1 MALGHLQ
8 PRGKLFLGQV
18 PVFAPLRNEGS
29 TEPGPFRVLLGLS
42 RHPEHYKP
50 KAGRL
55 LFRPGDKSLAVIIT
69 IGYKGGMARPVK
81 DHPLFHW
88 RMANGRRSLQSLADE
103 IGCTQSHLS
112 EIENWN
118 NEPSLEL
125 AARLFRVTSI
135 PIESFVKQG
144 EAAQ

>member
-1 MALGHLQ
+1 
-8 PRGKLFLGQV
+8 
-18 PVFAPLRNEGS
+18 
-29 TEPGPFRVLLGLS
+29 
-42 RHPEHYKP
+42 
-50 KAGRL
+50 
-55 LFRPGDKSLAVIIT
+55 
-69 IGYKGGMARPVK
+69 
-81 DHPLFHW
+81 
-88 RMANGRRSLQSLADE
+88 MANGRRSLQSLADE